1 MERTFVGTLKTLWRY
16 PVKSMQGEALELSEI
31 GEGGLLG
38 DRAYA
43 LWDMKTSRVASA
55 KNPKKWADL
64 LNCQATLEKMPQVSE
79 PIPAVQISLSNG
91 TTVTSAQPDI
101 DAILSSWIE
110 RDVQFLSSVPETP
123 SLDQYWP
130 DVEGTPHRDTVTEL
144 LMPPGTFF
152 DSCPIHALTVATLE
166 RLKALY
172 PAGEFDPCR
181 FRPNLLID
189 TQAEQADF
197 VEQDW
202 IGHVLSIGDSV
213 TLKVDTACPRCVVT
227 TLPQQGLPHDLDIL
241 RTTVQHSSVIAGIRL
256 SVIQAGTVRKG
267 DPVWVEAIASS

>member
-101 DAILSSWIE
+101 DAILSGWIA

-197 VEQDW
+197 VEQNW
-202 IGHVLSIGDSV
+202 IGCVLSIGDSV

-241 RTTVQHSSVIAGIRL
+241 RTTAQHNDVIAGIRL
-256 SVIQAGTVRKG
+256 SVMQAGTIRKG
-267 DPVWVEAIASS
+267 DSVWIEAIASS